1 MDFSFTEDQQAV
13 RDLAVQIFSDCCTHE
28 RSKELEDEGAWFDE
42 ALWAELANSN
52 LTSIA
57 VPEELGGSGMGLV
70 ELALLLQEVGR
81 YCAPVP
87 LLETGV
93 LGALTL
99 TRHGNEAQRKQWL
112 VPVVDDA
119 AVLTAALEE
128 EGCSDPAR
136 PKLRAVA
143 DGDGWR
149 LDGSKSRVVAAGKAH
164 GILVP
169 ARFEDGRVGLF
180 VVSPEAEGLEISEQR
195 SITWQIQ
202 GQLDFTSV
210 RVERDAL
217 VGDESSGE
225 AIVREMADVARL
237 GAAAQMLGVGEEAL
251 QRTAAYLTERKQFG
265 RQLGSFQ
272 AVQMRC
278 ADAYIDLEGMRST
291 LWQAVW
297 RVSEGLRAGA
307 EVHAAKWWAA
317 RAGDR
322 VLHSVQH
329 LHGGIGSDIDYP
341 IHRYFL
347 WSQQLMSQFGGGS
360 QQLAALGALLV
371 SDDERPRL

>member
-13 RDLAVQIFSDCCTHE
+13 RDLALQIFSDCCTHE
-28 RSKELEDEGAWFDE
+28 RLKELEDKGAWLDE
-42 ALWAELANSN
+42 DLWKELANAN

-57 VPEELGGSGMGLV
+57 VPDELGGSGMGIV
-70 ELALLLQEVGR
+70 ELSLMLQEAGR
-81 YCAPVP
+81 HCAPVP

-93 LGALTL
+93 LGVLTL
-99 TRHGNEAQRKQWL
+99 ANHGSEAQCKQWL
-112 VPVVDDA
+112 LPVVDDGA
-119 AVLTAALEE
+119 ILTAALEE
-128 EGCSDPAR
+128 IGSADPSR

-149 LDGSKSRVVAAGKAH
+149 LEGQKVRVGAAGRAS

-169 ARFEDGRVGLF
+169 ARFEDGNVGVF
-180 VVSPEAEGLEISEQR
+180 VVAPDADGLEISEQR
-195 SITWQIQ
+195 SITWQLQ
-202 GQLDFTSV
+202 GQLDFAGV
-210 RVERDAL
+210 AVGRDAL
-217 VGDESSGE
+217 IGDEAKGV
-225 AIVREMADVARL
+225 AIVREMVEHARL
-237 GAAAQMLGVGEEAL
+237 GLSAQMLGVGEEAL
-251 QRTAAYLTERKQFG
+251 QRTAAYLSERKQFG

-278 ADAYIDLEGMRST
+278 ADAYIDLEAMRAT

-307 EVHAAKWWAA
+307 EVQAAKWWAA

-322 VLHSVQH
+322 VVHSAQH

-347 WSQQLMSQFGGGS
+347 WAQQLMTQLGGGS
-360 QQLAALGALLV
+360 QLLAELGALLV